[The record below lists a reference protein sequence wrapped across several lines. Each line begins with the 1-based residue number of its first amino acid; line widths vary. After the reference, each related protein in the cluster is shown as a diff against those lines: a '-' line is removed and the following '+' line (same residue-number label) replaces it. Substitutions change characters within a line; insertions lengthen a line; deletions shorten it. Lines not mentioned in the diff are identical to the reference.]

1 MKEFQSVN
9 HYIFHYSTY
18 FFFSTKYSII
28 FGKVADQGHCGLARI
43 KDHML
48 YICKMVAEL
57 HSRESYIPGLKLKN
71 KVDKHYAMPAY
82 VLGFPPWDGVTPTC
96 R

>member
-1 MKEFQSVN
+1 M
-9 HYIFHYSTY
+9 
-18 FFFSTKYSII
+18 
-28 FGKVADQGHCGLARI
+28 
-43 KDHML
+43 KDHIL

-71 KVDKHYAMPAY
+71 KVDKHHAMPAY